1 MFVGYGLI
9 LAIPLIGL
17 TSSLELVI
25 ILLLLDRLGKA
36 LRTPSRDTIVSVFSK
51 NIGGLGKAFRIHSA
65 VDQIGAIIGPLLL
78 AAVLLFTSNN
88 YQAAF
93 LVLIIPFVL
102 MMIVISYTYRRV
114 GKSIEAEVQSIKQ
127 EKAPLSSEFRFY
139 CLAVFLS
146 SLGLIPVALILFSGS
161 SIVQPLGRRGLY
173 RFFTQWCRR
182 WMLLLRWFQV
192 TYLTSLALKFL
203 F

>member
-1 MFVGYGLI
+1 M
-9 LAIPLIGL
+9 
-17 TSSLELVI
+17 I

-93 LVLIIPFVL
+93 PCFDNSVCFNDE
-102 MMIVISYTYRRV
+102 SD
-114 GKSIEAEVQSIKQ
+114 
-127 EKAPLSSEFRFY
+127 
-139 CLAVFLS
+139 FLY
-146 SLGLIPVALILFSGS
+146 V
-161 SIVQPLGRRGLY
+161 
-173 RFFTQWCRR
+173 
-182 WMLLLRWFQV
+182 
-192 TYLTSLALKFL
+192 
-203 F
+203 